1 MHLTHILSIER
12 KTVIKKHI
20 LVLTYLIELITFKIV
35 FTYEFY

>member
-20 LVLTYLIELITFKIV
+20 SVLTYLNELSSEK
-35 FTYEFY
+35 